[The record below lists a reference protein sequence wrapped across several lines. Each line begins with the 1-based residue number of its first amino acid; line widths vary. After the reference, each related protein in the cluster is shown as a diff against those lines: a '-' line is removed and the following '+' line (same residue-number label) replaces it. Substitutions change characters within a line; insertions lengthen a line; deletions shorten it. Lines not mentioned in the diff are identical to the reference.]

1 MATYIGIKGVQIPTV
16 SSDPSNL
23 TAGEVWYNTTTN
35 TLKAYGA
42 QGTGAWA
49 AGGAV
54 PVVLN
59 LPGSAGTQTAALGFG
74 GYSKPGVG
82 FSIDTFSYNGSSW
95 TELADMDEA
104 RYALGGLGTQTAA
117 LGFGG
122 HFGGIP
128 TNLDIGTE
136 EWNGASW
143 SDVADMDEKKENCVG
158 AGITTAGLCMGGD
171 TGPTANQLATV
182 DIFNGTSWTETTEL
196 NTARRA
202 FGGAGTTTA
211 ALAFGGMPPTNTLVE
226 SFDGT
231 TWTETTEMNTG
242 RGQLGG
248 TGTQNAA
255 LAFAGYPAS
264 ALTETWNGSTW
275 TELADLST
283 GRNGVGGAGAG
294 PTSALAFG
302 GEPPMTGATEE
313 WAIPDATKT
322 VTSS

>member
-1 MATYIGIKGVQIPTV
+1 
-16 SSDPSNL
+16 
-23 TAGEVWYNTTTN
+23 
-35 TLKAYGA
+35 
-42 QGTGAWA
+42 
-49 AGGAV
+49 
-54 PVVLN
+54 
-59 LPGSAGTQTAALGFG
+59 
-74 GYSKPGVG
+74 
-82 FSIDTFSYNGSSW
+82 
-95 TELADMDEA
+95 
-104 RYALGGLGTQTAA
+104 
-117 LGFGG
+117 
-122 HFGGIP
+122 
-128 TNLDIGTE
+128 
-136 EWNGASW
+136 
-143 SDVADMDEKKENCVG
+143 
-158 AGITTAGLCMGGD
+158 MGGD

-211 ALAFGGMPPTNTLVE
+211 ALAFGGMPSPAGNIFVE

-255 LAFAGYPAS
+255 LGFAGYPAS

-302 GEPPMTGATEE
+302 GEPPMTDVTEE
-313 WAIPDATKT
+313 WAVPDATKT
-322 VTSS
+322 FTAS